1 MELTHNQIENL
12 VQRFPKL
19 ELSYETFA
27 HKKVSSNYDI
37 CISVPAGKK
46 QFAWF
51 TFYGAEDV
59 CYLMDINKDQKVVK
73 VVKIDI
79 HVPYKLALGTVLYGT
94 MCTIDEKQVFVIEDV
109 YWFCGLPIKQFTFG
123 EKLTY
128 FHKLIEYVIIG
139 GILSF

>member
-46 QFAWF
+46 QVAWF
-51 TFYGAEDV
+51 TFYGSKDV
-59 CYLMDINKDQKVVK
+59 
-73 VVKIDI
+73 
-79 HVPYKLALGTVLYGT
+79 
-94 MCTIDEKQVFVIEDV
+94 
-109 YWFCGLPIKQFTFG
+109 
-123 EKLTY
+123 
-128 FHKLIEYVIIG
+128 
-139 GILSF
+139 